1 MTADLALV
9 REAFALSGEKHFGIA
24 RRLYPLVFGRR
35 WRETILAFAYLKCLD
50 DLVDE
55 DADAGRALATIAR
68 QRTLIAAA
76 YGDAEPPAAR
86 ATIERFGL
94 PVFAADRARGGAL
107 RAALE
112 TILASMELDVR
123 RRGRRLDA
131 AALDAYVLELGGAVF
146 AVFTSLAG
154 PGARMPP
161 ALVAAASRAYLYADA
176 LIDLR
181 HDLAFGLSNVP
192 AEDGSFDAADG
203 RAVDAWIAGRAPA
216 VLADFAAFDAQLGS
230 VRPWT
235 LRAFVG
241 LYLAAKRRK
250 LRRFLAQLSRP
261 APASAAR
268 AAVPGDPA
276 AAVRETPAPLPDAL

>member
-9 REAFALSGEKHFGIA
+9 REAFALSGEKHFRIA

-55 DADAGRALATIAR
+55 DPDAGRALATIAGHR
-68 QRTLIAAA
+68 ALIAAA
-76 YGDAEPPAAR
+76 YGDAAPPAAR
-86 ATIERFGL
+86 TTIERFGL
-94 PVFAADRARGGAL
+94 PVFAADRARGSAL
-107 RAALE
+107 RDAFE
-112 TILASMELDVR
+112 TILASMEFDTR
-123 RRGRRLDA
+123 RRGGQLDA

-146 AVFTSLAG
+146 AIFFALAG
-154 PGARMPP
+154 PRASMPP

-181 HDLAFGLSNVP
+181 HDLALGVRNVP
-192 AEDGSFDAADG
+192 AEDGGIDATDG
-203 RAVDAWIAGRAPA
+203 DALDAWITGRAPA
-216 VLADFAAFDAQLGS
+216 VLADFGRFTAELGN

-235 LRAFVG
+235 LRVFVG

-261 APASAAR
+261 APASAVR
-268 AAVPGDPA
+268 AAA
-276 AAVRETPAPLPDAL
+276 ADDRGSAVRETPAPLPGAL

>member
-1 MTADLALV
+1 MAADPALV
-9 REAFALSGEKHFGIA
+9 HEAFALSGEKHFRIA

-35 WRETILAFAYLKCLD
+35 WGETILAFAYLKCLD

-68 QRTLIAAA
+68 QRALIAAA
-76 YGDAEPPAAR
+76 YGDAAAPV
-86 ATIERFGL
+86 ASVTAERFGL
-94 PVFAADRARGGAL
+94 PVFAADRACGGGLRGAF
-107 RAALE
+107 E
-112 TILASMELDVR
+112 TILASMELDTR
-123 RRGRRLDA
+123 RRGRQLAA

-146 AVFTSLAG
+146 TIFTALAG

-181 HDLAFGLSNVP
+181 HDLVLGVINVP
-192 AEDGSFDAADG
+192 AEDGGLDLADG
-203 RAVDAWIAGRAPA
+203 GAIDAWIAHHAPA
-216 VLADFAAFDAQLGS
+216 VLAHFTEFRSRLAG

-235 LRAFVG
+235 LRVFVG

-250 LRRFLAQLSRP
+250 LRRFLAGLSRP
-261 APASAAR
+261 APASAVR
-268 AAVPGDPA
+268 AAAPNGRRS
-276 AAVRETPAPLPDAL
+276 AVRETPAPLPDAL